1 MHSSRMIY
9 GRVKEVRALH
19 NVVQNCYFLMR
30 NIQICYQASANEIK
44 IGGHRVTFGRKRGQ

>member
-1 MHSSRMIY
+1 MYY
-9 GRVKEVRALH
+9 GSLKEVRALH

-30 NIQICYQASANEIK
+30 NIQICYQASVNEIK